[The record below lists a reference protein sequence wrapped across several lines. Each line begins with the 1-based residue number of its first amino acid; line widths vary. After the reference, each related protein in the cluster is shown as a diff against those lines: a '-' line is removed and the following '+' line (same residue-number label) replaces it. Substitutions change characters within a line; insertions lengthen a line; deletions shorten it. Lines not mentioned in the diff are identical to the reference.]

1 MNLRR
6 YHSNDWDKVVELLH
20 DTVHA
25 INSAYYSEIQLNAWM
40 PKDKNLPEL
49 KSRISQHYSVVVEND
64 EAIVGFGSVNGLGY
78 FDCLYT
84 HKDYQRMGI
93 ATLIADDIEGYFAHN
108 GVQVVITDA
117 SITARP
123 FFENR
128 GYTALNE
135 KSAECRGQN
144 FINYKMQ
151 KLLCSIRKTWRNEIL

>member
-1 MNLRR
+1 MKMNLRR
-6 YHSNDWDKVVELLH
+6 YHSNDWVGVVELLY

-25 INSAYYSEIQLNAWM
+25 INSADYSETQLNAWM

-49 KSRISQHYSVVVEND
+49 KSRISQHYSVVAEND
-64 EAIVGFGSVNGLGY
+64 KIIIGFGSVNGLGY

-93 ATLIADDIEGYFAHN
+93 ATLIADDIERYFSHN
-108 GVQVVITDA
+108 GVQVVTTDA
-117 SITARP
+117 SIPAKP

-128 GYTALNE
+128 GYTVLYE
-135 KSAECRGQN
+135 KSIECRGQN

-151 KLLCSIRKTWRNEIL
+151 KILV